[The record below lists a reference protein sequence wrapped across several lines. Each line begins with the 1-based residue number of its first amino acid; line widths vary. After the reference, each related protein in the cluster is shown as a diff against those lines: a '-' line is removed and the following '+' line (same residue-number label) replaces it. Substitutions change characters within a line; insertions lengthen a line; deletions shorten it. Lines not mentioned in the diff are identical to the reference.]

1 LGQSALPAIIPVPV
15 ASIFDLD
22 AEDDEVEIVLNFAFD
37 FERLESHPPT
47 VLIAHP
53 SPTPRLKAT
62 VCAVTRGNIAELDA
76 TALSSPSLFCCRFE
90 TIGYKEEQ
98 CGGGESVSQS
108 PLKDK
113 VFSTFLDKNPRFG
126 LRPKN
131 GISSSTKASPPNARR
146 CHQATSEGQI
156 AIAPLGLIAVRS
168 GI

>member
-1 LGQSALPAIIPVPV
+1 VYHRAFAKDLILSIQIEFVALFV
-15 ASIFDLD
+15 
-22 AEDDEVEIVLNFAFD
+22 
-37 FERLESHPPT
+37 RT
-47 VLIAHP
+47 
-53 SPTPRLKAT
+53 
-62 VCAVTRGNIAELDA
+62 
-76 TALSSPSLFCCRFE
+76 
-90 TIGYKEEQ
+90 
-98 CGGGESVSQS
+98 GGESVSQS

-126 LRPKN
+126 LRPEN